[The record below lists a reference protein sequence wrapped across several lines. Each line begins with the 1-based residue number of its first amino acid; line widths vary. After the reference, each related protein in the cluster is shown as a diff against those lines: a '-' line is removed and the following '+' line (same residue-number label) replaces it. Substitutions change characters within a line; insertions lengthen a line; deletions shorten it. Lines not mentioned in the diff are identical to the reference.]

1 MPLRRYEIL
10 LPLRYN
16 DGSPIEPEKFEQ
28 TRVELIAQF
37 QGATFD
43 PQPVRGFWV
52 QQGMEYE
59 DLLVRVIVD
68 VEDTLEAYT
77 FFTHFK
83 ETLKERFRQ
92 LEIWITYH
100 DLGRV

>member
-1 MPLRRYEIL
+1 MPLKRYEIL

-16 DGSPIEPEKFEQ
+16 DGRPIEPEKFDQ
-28 TRVELIAQF
+28 TRGELIAQF
-37 QGATFD
+37 QGVTFD

-68 VEDTLEAYT
+68 VEDTSEVRV
-77 FFTHFK
+77 FFLAFT
-83 ETLKERFRQ
+83 R
-92 LEIWITYH
+92 
-100 DLGRV
+100 